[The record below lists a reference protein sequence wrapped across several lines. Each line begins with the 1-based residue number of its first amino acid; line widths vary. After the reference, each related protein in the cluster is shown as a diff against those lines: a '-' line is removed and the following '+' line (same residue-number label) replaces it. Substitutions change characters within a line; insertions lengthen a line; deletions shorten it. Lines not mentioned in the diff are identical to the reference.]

1 MLKQKS
7 LPKKKKSTA
16 NLYKNVR
23 SPLAEKPYNFLFK
36 FTDVLLSPKASTK
49 LKVKQTFKA
58 AQSSTATPSAK
69 SRKVSKENMFHTAFC
84 SKKSSEVATP
94 FEYEQEDIESKARS
108 NFRFLHQIG
117 SGGFGRVWKVEDK
130 KTGIL
135 YAMKEIS
142 KAK

>member
-7 LPKKKKSTA
+7 QSRKKKSSG

-36 FTDVLLSPKASTK
+36 FTEVLLSPKGSTK
-49 LKVKQTFKA
+49 LKVKQTFKGA
-58 AQSSTATPSAK
+58 NSSTATPSAK
-69 SRKVSKENMFHTAFC
+69 SRKTSKENLFHTAFC
-84 SKKSSEVATP
+84 SKKTSEVATP
-94 FEYEQEDIESKARS
+94 FECEPEDMESRARS

-130 KTGIL
+130 KSGML
-135 YAMKEIS
+135 YAMKEMS